1 MTTIEM
7 NFYLLMDAYKKK
19 LSKAIEKHPLWCS
32 NDDIESVCA
41 LVRVL
46 DAYRMNHCSIE
57 SVNFY
62 WYEAGLK
69 ILMEKELDGS
79 ITAENLLIDA
89 MDELTFN
96 DKHEV
101 FQRLLDKNLICTNNF
116 RLRCIQL
123 SQKVT
128 NEQFEL

>member
-7 NFYLLMDAYKKK
+7 NFWLLMDAYKRK
-19 LSKAIEKHPLWCS
+19 LSKVIEKHPIWCS
-32 NDDIESVCA
+32 NDDVNSVCA
-41 LVRVL
+41 LARIL
-46 DAYRMNHCSIE
+46 DAYRMNNCSIE

-62 WYEAGLK
+62 WHEAELK
-69 ILMEKELDGS
+69 ILIKKELDGL

-89 MDELTFN
+89 MDELAFN

-101 FQRLLDKNLICTNNF
+101 FQRLLDKNLIYTNNF

-128 NEQFEL
+128 NERFEL

>member
-7 NFYLLMDAYKKK
+7 NFYLLMDAYKEK
-19 LSKAIEKHPLWCS
+19 LSKAIENYPLWS
-32 NDDIESVCA
+32 DHVDRVCA

-62 WYEAGLK
+62 WYEACLK
-69 ILMEKELDGS
+69 VRMEKEQDGA

-89 MDELTFN
+89 MDELQFN
-96 DKHEV
+96 DAHEV

-123 SQKVT
+123 SKKVT